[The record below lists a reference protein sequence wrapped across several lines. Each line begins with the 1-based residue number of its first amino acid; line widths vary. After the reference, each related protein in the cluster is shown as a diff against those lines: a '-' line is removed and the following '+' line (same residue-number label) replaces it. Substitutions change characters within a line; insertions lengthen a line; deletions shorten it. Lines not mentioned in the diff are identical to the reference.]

1 MEGKSCMKIWYSKLN
16 PYVKAIISA
25 IAILMIIISPLLVFL
40 NIQYNEYILKEE
52 KKNIHLEVSRLSNVI
67 DKSINNRILL
77 LNGLEGFVISNIDGI
92 TDEVFVLFSEGLTS
106 SVKELRNVIIA
117 PDGINEFVYPIEGNE
132 EAIGHDQLN
141 DEREDVRESVIRAIN
156 SKEVIVSGPY
166 ELRQGGQGII
176 FKKAVFHNGIF
187 WGMISEALNIEP
199 IFINAGL
206 ENYNSTL
213 NIAIRSNSEIIYGET
228 NIFDNDPVISY
239 VQLPQGQLEVAAIP
253 VEGWEGAI
261 ESKKNLLLYMTI
273 LVGALLFILVYI
285 NNYGK
290 SKLVFLVDKK
300 TKQIE
305 EINVQLRTSQKLE
318 AIGTLASGVAHEI
331 NNPINGILNYGQVI
345 LDTDTKDDNIKEYA
359 EEIIRES
366 NRIAEIVKNLLS
378 FSRNG
383 KENYSYVHIEDILS
397 QTIKLIKTVLIH
409 DRIELNISIAE
420 NLTKIKCHS
429 QQIRQVLLNLL
440 LNSQDALNEKF
451 PIYNENKIINI
462 RCTQMDRDGQKWLKV
477 TIEDF
482 GSGIPENVK
491 DKIFDPFFTTKER
504 NKGTGLG
511 LSISYGIVKD
521 HNGKLEIESE
531 VNNYTKFT
539 LLLPVETENLL

>member
-1 MEGKSCMKIWYSKLN
+1 M
-16 PYVKAIISA
+16 
-25 IAILMIIISPLLVFL
+25 
-40 NIQYNEYILKEE
+40 
-52 KKNIHLEVSRLSNVI
+52 I

-261 ESKKNLLLYMTI
+261 ESKKNLLLYITI